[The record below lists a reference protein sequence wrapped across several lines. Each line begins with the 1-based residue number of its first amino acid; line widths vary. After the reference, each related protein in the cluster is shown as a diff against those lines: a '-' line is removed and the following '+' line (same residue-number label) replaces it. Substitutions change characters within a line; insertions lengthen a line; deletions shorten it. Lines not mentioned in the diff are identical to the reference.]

1 MNTHTEHLKH
11 LRHSA
16 AHLLAAAVMELWPD
30 TKRAIGPATDDGF
43 YYDFEFTQPKS
54 SDDFEKIEQ
63 KMRELVKSWK
73 SFEHLEL
80 SSDEAKEKHPGNP
93 YKHELIDEHSEMG
106 NKKVT
111 YYVSGS
117 FGDLCKGGHVEH
129 PDKELKHFKLL
140 SVAGAYWRGD
150 EKNKMLS
157 RIYGTAF
164 FTKEELEQYLNR
176 LEEAKRR
183 DHRKLGKDLD
193 LFTFSDLVGKGLPLF
208 TEKGATIWRE
218 LERYVVDEEIRRG
231 YKHVKTPNIAKTDL
245 YRTSGHYPYY
255 KDTMYPPM
263 KVDEDELILRPMTCP
278 HHFALFMSRP
288 RSYKELPIRYA
299 EMANLF
305 RYEKSGELTGLI
317 RVRQFTLADSHNFI
331 RKDQA
336 SDEINFVLDLIEDIT
351 TALKLTKGTDFTYR
365 LSLGDRNDTKK
376 YYDAPEEWEFA
387 ENCLRDVLKKRN
399 APFYEAPAEAA
410 FYGPKIDVQMK
421 NVLGKEDTAFTVQ
434 YDFCLPERF
443 KLTYINEKGE
453 DEQPVVIHRSSVGAL
468 ERVIGFLIEH
478 YAGSLP
484 VWLSPVQVMIVPIAE
499 RHIDYAKKIAE
510 TMKSTISVATPT
522 GIRVELDDRN
532 ERMQAKIRQATLQ
545 KIPFIVIIGDAE
557 AETANADQ
565 QVAIRTR
572 EGKDLGTMNV
582 QQFIAQL
589 KNDIEKKI

>member
-1 MNTHTEHLKH
+1 MVCRPGHENDPLEKM
-11 LRHSA
+11 RHSC
-16 AHLLAAAVMELWPD
+16 AHVMADAVQRLFPD
-30 TKRAIGPATDDGF
+30 AKITIGPVIEDGF
-43 YYDFEFTQPKS
+43 YYDFDYAKGFTPEYLQKI
-54 SDDFEKIEQ
+54 EKEMAKIIAADLPFEQ
-63 KMRELVKSWK
+63 KMVAKK
-73 SFEHLEL
+73 
-80 SSDEAKEKHPGNP
+80 EAIEFFKKQGEN
-93 YKHELIDEHSEMG
+93 YKIEIINGIPDA
-106 NKKVT
+106 KVGFFT
-111 YYVSGS
+111 HGK
-117 FGDLCKGGHVEH
+117 FTDLCKGPH
-129 PDKELKHFKLL
+129 LKSTGEIKVFKLL

-150 EKNKMLS
+150 EKNKMLT

-164 FTKEELEQYLNR
+164 FTQKALDDHLVL
-176 LEEAKRR
+176 LEEAKIR

-193 LFTFSDLVGKGLPLF
+193 LFTFSNLVGKGLPLF

-245 YRTSGHYPYY
+245 YKTSGHYPYY

-365 LSLGDRNDTKK
+365 PSLGVRTDTKN

-443 KLTYINEKGE
+443 
-453 DEQPVVIHRSSVGAL
+453 
-468 ERVIGFLIEH
+468 
-478 YAGSLP
+478 
-484 VWLSPVQVMIVPIAE
+484 
-499 RHIDYAKKIAE
+499 
-510 TMKSTISVATPT
+510 
-522 GIRVELDDRN
+522 
-532 ERMQAKIRQATLQ
+532 
-545 KIPFIVIIGDAE
+545 
-557 AETANADQ
+557 
-565 QVAIRTR
+565 
-572 EGKDLGTMNV
+572 
-582 QQFIAQL
+582 
-589 KNDIEKKI
+589 